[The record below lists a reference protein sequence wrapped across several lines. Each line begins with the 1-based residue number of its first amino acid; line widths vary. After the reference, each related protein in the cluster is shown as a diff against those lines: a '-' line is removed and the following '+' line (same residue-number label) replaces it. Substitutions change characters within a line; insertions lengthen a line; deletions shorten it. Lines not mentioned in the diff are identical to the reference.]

1 MNMKKKINMTVGRF
15 QPFTK
20 GHLNMVNEGEAPC
33 VVYQIA
39 PPSMPD
45 SIDKFKVKGKK
56 VKKQQIENVLKFLNG
71 EDVKLTED
79 EKEICKRPFT
89 NELVSK
95 ELDIVKRNNK
105 LIFDIVYVKNLFDAI
120 GQFNKFC
127 TDNKD
132 KYEPQ
137 YLMCGDDRVDEY
149 AKLIDKYDE
158 LAISIGST
166 ETLPNILK
174 GKLKTNVGKGRTE
187 GLSGTAVRASIINN
201 DKQGFERQMP
211 NGVGIMFNDFVNAFH
226 TFADKLQ
233 GLIKEC
239 RISLI
244 EYIKESLEK

>member
-1 MNMKKKINMTVGRF
+1 MTVGRF

-56 VKKQQIENVLKFLNG
+56 VKKYQIENVLKFLNG

-132 KYEPQ
+132 KYV
-137 YLMCGDDRVDEY
+137 YSNTIIC
-149 AKLIDKYDE
+149 
-158 LAISIGST
+158 
-166 ETLPNILK
+166 
-174 GKLKTNVGKGRTE
+174 RTCNAWKADY
-187 GLSGTAVRASIINN
+187 TAFI
-201 DKQGFERQMP
+201 FE
-211 NGVGIMFNDFVNAFH
+211 I
-226 TFADKLQ
+226 
-233 GLIKEC
+233 
-239 RISLI
+239 
-244 EYIKESLEK
+244 